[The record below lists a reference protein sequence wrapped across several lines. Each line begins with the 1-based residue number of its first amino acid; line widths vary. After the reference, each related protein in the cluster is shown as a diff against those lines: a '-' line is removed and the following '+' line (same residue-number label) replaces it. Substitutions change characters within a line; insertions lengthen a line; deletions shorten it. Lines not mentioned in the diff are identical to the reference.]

1 VANTLLITS
10 LTNRFWID
18 NYLILRDNMAFD
30 ESGKIWFNGEFVD
43 WNEAKIHALSHVV
56 HYGSSVFEGIRCYD
70 TKKGPAV
77 FRLAE
82 HVKRLYNS
90 AKIYR
95 MEIPYSQEDFCQAV
109 LDTIKVNELKA
120 CYIRPIIFR
129 GYAELGVYPLN
140 CGVESLIAVWAWG
153 KYLGEEAL
161 ENGVDVGVST
171 WRRMAPNTMPNMAK
185 AGSNYMNSQLAKMEA
200 VANGY
205 DEAIMLDYQGLVS
218 EGSGENVFLVKD
230 EILYTPPRSSSLLD
244 GITRNSIITLAR
256 EMDLEVKE
264 EEIPRE
270 MLYIAD
276 ELFLT
281 GTAAEVSPIR
291 SVDHITVGNGK
302 RGEITKKLQ
311 EQFFAI
317 IDGETDDTHG
327 WLTFL

>member
-1 VANTLLITS
+1 
-10 LTNRFWID
+10 
-18 NYLILRDNMAFD
+18 
-30 ESGKIWFNGEFVD
+30 
-43 WNEAKIHALSHVV
+43 
-56 HYGSSVFEGIRCYD
+56 
-70 TKKGPAV
+70 
-77 FRLAE
+77 
-82 HVKRLYNS
+82 
-90 AKIYR
+90 
-95 MEIPYSQEDFCQAV
+95 MEIPYSQEDFYQAI
-109 LDTIKVNELKA
+109 LDTIKINQLDA
-120 CYIRPIIFR
+120 CYIRPAIFR

-140 CGVESLIAVWAWG
+140 CPVESIIAVWAWG

-200 VANGY
+200 VTNNY
-205 DEAIMLDYQGLVS
+205 DEAIMLDYQGMVS
-218 EGSGENVFLVKD
+218 EGSGENIFIVKD
-230 EILYTPPRSSSLLD
+230 GVLHTPPRASSLLD

-281 GTAAEVSPIR
+281 GTAAEVTPIR
-291 SVDHITVGNGK
+291 SVDRITVGNGK
-302 RGEITKKLQ
+302 RGEITRELQ

-317 IDGETDDTHG
+317 LDGNAEDKYG
-327 WLTFL
+327 WLTFI